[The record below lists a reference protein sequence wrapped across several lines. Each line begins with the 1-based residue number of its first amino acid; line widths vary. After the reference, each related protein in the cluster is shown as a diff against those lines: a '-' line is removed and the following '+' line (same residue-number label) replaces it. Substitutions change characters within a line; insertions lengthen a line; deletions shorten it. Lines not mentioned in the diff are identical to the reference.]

1 MDGVQKSHALLV
13 LATCPAGPAYTAC
26 QVHTILL
33 LVAPLVLNI
42 SQCSDLLQV
51 LRAQYNW
58 WWFLAPLGLGII
70 WAIRQSGPI
79 ESTIRSLHRHR
90 RPGITTGHKG
100 HVPLKPFPLGFIS
113 SNMGLGQRAWHMYS
127 LIICFNSSSDSLQG
141 LCFILPVIQPCLS
154 GQLRTCYG
162 LHKPAFW
169 NPQMCHQSNSI
180 RNILVSIIMQHS
192 RLNPK
197 MTAMLLQLSQH
208 NWNDLH
214 ILLFHVIFLFNWEC
228 CKVIERQI
236 NYIQVVL
243 F

>member
-1 MDGVQKSHALLV
+1 MESN
-13 LATCPAGPAYTAC
+13 TAMLC
-26 QVHTILL
+26 WSCIHCLPRPYNI
-33 LVAPLVLNI
+33 PPGSSLVLNI

-141 LCFILPVIQPCLS
+141 LCFILAVCHSALS
-154 GQLRTCYG
+154 VWTAYCMLWIA
-162 LHKPAFW
+162 KP
-169 NPQMCHQSNSI
+169 SI
-180 RNILVSIIMQHS
+180 L
-192 RLNPK
+192 
-197 MTAMLLQLSQH
+197 
-208 NWNDLH
+208 
-214 ILLFHVIFLFNWEC
+214 EG
-228 CKVIERQI
+228 
-236 NYIQVVL
+236 
-243 F
+243 